1 VVSQRRLLDLA
12 EGAFGELVH
21 RLSQKVQA
29 QAICCLVAR
38 TGERQAHMKE
48 LRGSDTIRRA

>member
-1 VVSQRRLLDLA
+1 MVSQRRLLDLA